1 MESKNPM
8 SHRSGD
14 NDSCYSV
21 SKSSV
26 WALFSPNLAG
36 GETGW
41 CRAWDS
47 DSDCLSWVPA
57 FITGH
62 KAWFTKILHQL
73 RTPFWSIRKWAMQ
86 GAWREKPF
94 SALGAV
100 QRAENPAALG
110 VFIMTVDLRGGGVG
124 GGEPALWCARG
135 VQKIILWSQFSL
147 SIFAHFPEGGQA
159 WAAGELFYQSPLPAT
174 LSAPSLKLLQ
184 LFAATTPSYP
194 RNSYT
199 ILGI

>member
-1 MESKNPM
+1 
-8 SHRSGD
+8 
-14 NDSCYSV
+14 
-21 SKSSV
+21 
-26 WALFSPNLAG
+26 
-36 GETGW
+36 
-41 CRAWDS
+41 
-47 DSDCLSWVPA
+47 
-57 FITGH
+57 
-62 KAWFTKILHQL
+62 
-73 RTPFWSIRKWAMQ
+73 MQ

-110 VFIMTVDLRGGGVG
+110 VFIMTVDLRRGGGG
-124 GGEPALWCARG
+124 GGEPALWCVRG
-135 VQKIILWSQFSL
+135 VQKTILWSQFSP
-147 SIFAHFPEGGQA
+147 SISAHFPEGGQA
-159 WAAGELFYQSPLPAT
+159 WAAGELLYQSPLPAT

>member
-1 MESKNPM
+1 M
-8 SHRSGD
+8 SYRSGD

-26 WALFSPNLAG
+26 WALFSSNLEG
-36 GETGW
+36 GETSW

-47 DSDCLSWVPA
+47 DLDCLGWVPA

-73 RTPFWSIRKWAMQ
+73 RTPFWNIRKSAMQ
-86 GAWREKPF
+86 GAWREKPV

-110 VFIMTVDLRGGGVG
+110 GFIMTVDLPGGGG
-124 GGEPALWCARG
+124 CGGEFALWCVRG
-135 VQKIILWSQFSL
+135 VQKTILWSQFSP
-147 SIFAHFPEGGQA
+147 SVFACVPEGGQA
-159 WAAGELFYQSPLPAT
+159 WAAGALLYQSPLPAT
-174 LSAPSLKLLQ
+174 LPAPSLKLLQ
-184 LFAATTPSYP
+184 LFTATTPSYP
-194 RNSYT
+194 RNSYP